1 MIKRSKKWQNIYIT
15 TSKILKKDQF
25 QARILNF
32 VCLQLVFA
40 AITALVSSAPAP
52 EPGYLGGY
60 GAAYAAPYAVAHH
73 APIVG
78 GYRKF
83 KIMKKSPLTLKVL
96 KGAKVI
102 AII

>member
-1 MIKRSKKWQNIYIT
+1 M
-15 TSKILKKDQF
+15 
-25 QARILNF
+25 
-32 VCLQLVFA
+32 CLQLVFA

-52 EPGYLGGY
+52 EPGYLGGYGAGY

-83 KIMKKSPLTLKVL
+83 KIMKKKPLNTLKVL
-96 KGAKVI
+96 NGTKVI
-102 AII
+102 TIV

>member
-1 MIKRSKKWQNIYIT
+1 MIHFKQQQ
-15 TSKILKKDQF
+15 KI
-25 QARILNF
+25 NF

-60 GAAYAAPYAVAHH
+60 SAGYAAPYSHGYAAPYSHGYAAPLAVAHH

-78 GYRKF
+78 GY
-83 KIMKKSPLTLKVL
+83 P
-96 KGAKVI
+96 
-102 AII
+102 